1 MGTTAHLTLDP
12 TNARLHEQN
21 AELRRRPAVRVALR
35 DGFTAW
41 AVTEGATVKRLLTD
55 PRLSRDAHRH
65 WPGFDPATAAGWL
78 LPWTAPSLFNS
89 YGEDHTRLRRLVA
102 KAFTVRS
109 IEAMRPRITAIAE
122 ARLAALAAAPGD
134 VVDLRAL
141 YSYPIPITVICD
153 LFGVPEDRRAVMGRL
168 IDTSIDTTSS
178 AETADA
184 NAQVIVDECLA
195 LLEYKRAN
203 PGDDLLTRLLGTHGE
218 DGDTLTAEELVATI
232 ILFVGAGSETTVS
245 LIDHAV
251 VNLLA
256 QPDALAAVLAEPARW
271 SDVIEETLRHDGP
284 VGYLPLRY
292 AVEDVELGDG
302 VTIAAGD
309 TIIIGFAAH
318 GRDPSVHTDPD
329 TWNLDRADT
338 EHLAFGHGV
347 HFCMG
352 APLARLE
359 ARIAL
364 DALFRRFPELS
375 PAVPQDELRRSPTFM
390 GNDFAAIPVRRTRA
404 G

>member
-1 MGTTAHLTLDP
+1 MGTTARLTLDP
-12 TNARLHEQN
+12 TNRRLHEQN

-41 AVTEGATVKRLLTD
+41 AVTDGTTVKRLLTD
-55 PRLSRDAHRH
+55 PRVSRDAHRH

-78 LPWTAPSLFNS
+78 LPWTAPSMFNS

-122 ARLAALAAAPGD
+122 ARLSALAAEPGE

-141 YSYPIPITVICD
+141 FSYPIPITVICN

-168 IDTSIDTTSS
+168 IDTSIDTTST
-178 AETADA
+178 ADTADA
-184 NAQVIVDECLA
+184 NAEVIVAECAA
-195 LLEYKRAN
+195 LLEHKREH
-203 PGDDLLTRLLGTHGE
+203 PGDDLLSRLLAIHDE
-218 DGDTLTAEELVATI
+218 NGDALTVEELVATI

-256 QPDALAAVLAEPARW
+256 HPDALTAVLAEPGRW
-271 SDVIEETLRHDGP
+271 ADVIEETLRHDGP

-292 AVEDVELGDG
+292 AIEDVELGDG

-309 TIIIGFAAH
+309 TIVIGFAAH
-318 GRDPSVHTDPD
+318 GRDPSVHADPD
-329 TWNLDRADT
+329 AWNLDRADA

-359 ARIAL
+359 AGIAL

-375 PAVPQDELRRSPTFM
+375 LAVPETALERSPTFM
-390 GNDFAAIPVRRTRA
+390 GNDFAAIPVRLARVP
-404 G
+404 